1 MRQVIAILLLFT
13 VLISPPAAAPVSPTS
28 SKESKS
34 PSPLVWK
41 ETENKVS
48 ASVDDWKLD
57 RLMKEIAKVSKWQ
70 VFVEPGSDITVSVKF
85 QDQTVR
91 EALSRMLQGINYAV
105 VREPDSTTKLLIF
118 KTKAQNAI
126 RAIKPITEEELAA
139 EITRIGNELIVSVKP
154 GTDINSIAARYG
166 AKVVGAIP
174 ELGLYRLRFDDQEKA
189 DFAKTQLA
197 NFPEVKAVEY
207 NYTIARPDSPVVAG
221 TSSSLPFSLNPTA
234 ASGGNGLVIGLVDTA
249 VQPLSGNMNDF
260 LLKAIYAAG
269 APDLKAGLLH
279 GTSMADTIL
288 RAMSAASEGGS
299 STTKILPVDVFGANA
314 NSSTFDLAN
323 GIYLAVKNGAT
334 IINMSLGSPTTAG
347 YLETLIANSSA
358 QGVLFLGAA
367 GNEHTDS
374 ATYPAAYNQVIA
386 VSAANRNGEIASY
399 ANYGEFVDVVA
410 PGSSIVTYNGKN
422 YVISGTSSATATAS
436 GVASILKS
444 NKATADQIRQKLS
457 QLWPKK

>member
-1 MRQVIAILLLFT
+1 MRQLIAILFLLAA
-13 VLISPPAAAPVSPTS
+13 LISAPAATPDSKDSKPTS
-28 SKESKS
+28 
-34 PSPLVWK
+34 PLIWQ
-41 ETENKVS
+41 EAENKVS

-57 RLMKEIAKVSKWQ
+57 RLMKEIARVSKWQ

-85 QDQTVR
+85 RDQPVR

-105 VREPDSTTKLLIF
+105 VRGPDSPTKLLVF
-118 KTKAQNAI
+118 RTKAQNAV
-126 RAIKPITEEELAA
+126 RAVKPITEEEIAA
-139 EITRIGNELIVSVKP
+139 ELARIGNELIVSVKP
-154 GTDINSIAARYG
+154 GTDINALAARYG

-174 ELGLYRLRFDDQEKA
+174 ELGLYRLRFEDEEKA
-189 DFAKTQLA
+189 DFAKTQLT
-197 NFPEVKAVEY
+197 NFPEVKSVEY

-221 TSSSLPFSLNPTA
+221 SSSSLPFSLNPTA
-234 ASGGNGLVIGLVDTA
+234 ATGGNGVVIGLVDTA

-269 APDLKAGLLH
+269 DPNLNSGLLH

-288 RAMSAASEGGS
+288 RAMAAASESGS

-334 IINMSLGSPTTAG
+334 VINMSLGSPTTAG

-367 GNEHTDS
+367 GNEHTDT

-386 VSAANRNGEIASY
+386 VSAGNRNGEIASY
-399 ANYGEFVDVVA
+399 ANYGDFVDVVA

-422 YVISGTSSATATAS
+422 YLISGTSSATATAT
-436 GVASILKS
+436 GVASQLKAA
-444 NKATADQIRQKLS
+444 KATSDQIRQKLS